1 MEAVS
6 NIEGP
11 TLDIIV
17 HSPGGSAE
25 TAESIVSYLR
35 KRFEHIRAIVPLAAM
50 SAATMIVLS
59 ADEIVMGKHS
69 QLGPIDPQF
78 VITTPEGPRSAP
90 AKAILKQFDRAK
102 EECKTPGNI
111 AAWMPILRGYLPG
124 LLTQCEDSQQLAEQL
139 VSQWL
144 RDYMFSG
151 ESDACA
157 KACKV
162 SAYFA
167 DYDEFLSHARPID
180 LEQALELG
188 LNVTELES
196 DEDLQDAVLSV
207 HHATMHTFSGTSSVK
222 IIENHRGRTWAV
234 LSGQVTLSPSG
245 PEPLQQRQPNRRE
258 RRRQNRR

>member
-11 TLDIIV
+11 NLDVII

-25 TAESIVSYLR
+25 AAESIVAYLR
-35 KRFEHIRAIVPLAAM
+35 KRFDHIRAIVPLAAM
-50 SAATMIVLS
+50 SAATMVALS
-59 ADEIVMGKHS
+59 ANEIVMGKHS

-102 EECKTPGNI
+102 DECRTPGNI

-124 LLTQCEDSQQLAEQL
+124 LLTQCEDSQQLAERL

-144 RDYMFSG
+144 EGHMFSG
-151 ESDACA
+151 EGDAGA
-157 KACKV
+157 RARKIA
-162 SAYFA
+162 SYFA
-167 DYDEFLSHARPID
+167 DYDAFLSHARPID
-180 LEQALELG
+180 LEQAGELG
-188 LNVTELES
+188 LRVTELES

-207 HHATMHTFSGTSSVK
+207 HHATMHTFASTPSVK
-222 IIENHRGRTWAV
+222 IIENNRGRTWAV
-234 LSGQVTLSPSG
+234 LSGQVTLAPTG
-245 PEPLQQRQPNRRE
+245 PTPPQQNQPNRRE